1 MVIKLIVGRKKD
13 FCVGNLYLET
23 NSMTF
28 DVYIVRCVIDRIIV
42 VHCFSSLSWINIIRS
57 CGKDQVSRGRIVM
70 EWVFG
75 I

>member
-1 MVIKLIVGRKKD
+1 MSIIMERCCLLLVINIKKVIMVIKLIVGRKKD

-42 VHCFSSLSWINIIRS
+42 Y
-57 CGKDQVSRGRIVM
+57 IVFLL
-70 EWVFG
+70 WAG
-75 I
+75 LI